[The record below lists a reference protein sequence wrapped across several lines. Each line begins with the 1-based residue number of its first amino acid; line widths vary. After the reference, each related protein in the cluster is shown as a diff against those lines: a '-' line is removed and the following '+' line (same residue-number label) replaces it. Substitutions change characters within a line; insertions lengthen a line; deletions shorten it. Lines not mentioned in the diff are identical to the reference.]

1 MQVHDSPG
9 PIFCPGVAHPVGL
22 MPFYLHTG
30 GLNQSNG
37 RHPKM
42 ELFQGAQLQAM
53 RRMAPSN
60 AAPWLMGWP
69 HHHCSGISPPSPGV
83 LQAFTHHG
91 PTSLAITDHTHTHP
105 GVTHPQAKNVPID
118 RWRSLEGNDS
128 TPEQW
133 EASLFL
139 GDVLFFFSQNKAVG
153 LRRAEVFPDSNQTK
167 NKEGLKKQAE
177 TICYDLPLTGIIFFP
192 PKFWFSHPVENYLL
206 SQPGHTVGL
215 TLAQFNAWIVP
226 RVDECSLPAQH
237 GGRNQWEG

>member
-22 MPFYLHTG
+22 MPFYLDTG

-53 RRMAPSN
+53 LRMAPSN
-60 AAPWLMGWP
+60 AALWVMGWP

-83 LQAFTHHG
+83 LQAFTHHV

-118 RWRSLEGNDS
+118 
-128 TPEQW
+128 
-133 EASLFL
+133 L
-139 GDVLFFFSQNKAVG
+139 GDHLRGTIQPQNNGRHHCFWEMCYFFSP
-153 LRRAEVFPDSNQTK
+153 RTK
-167 NKEGLKKQAE
+167 
-177 TICYDLPLTGIIFFP
+177 
-192 PKFWFSHPVENYLL
+192 LL
-206 SQPGHTVGL
+206 V
-215 TLAQFNAWIVP
+215 
-226 RVDECSLPAQH
+226 
-237 GGRNQWEG
+237 